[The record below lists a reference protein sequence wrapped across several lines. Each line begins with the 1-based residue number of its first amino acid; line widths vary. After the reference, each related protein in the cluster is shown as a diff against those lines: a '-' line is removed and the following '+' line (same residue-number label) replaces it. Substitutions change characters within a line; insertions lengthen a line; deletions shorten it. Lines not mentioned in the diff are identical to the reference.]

1 MNATAIIAAEI
12 VNELAEMFP
21 IDDPGLSTPDKVV
34 AAKLAELQAMLAKEI
49 EEFEAHLCKHYDPD
63 VPHMYVSA
71 GWGWD

>member
-1 MNATAIIAAEI
+1 MNAVTVTAAEI

-21 IDDPGLSTPDKVV
+21 TTDPGLSTIDRII
-34 AAKLAELQAMLAKEI
+34 ANKLAELQAMLAQEI
-49 EEFEAHLCKHYDPD
+49 TEYEAHLCAQYDPD

>member
-1 MNATAIIAAEI
+1 MNATTVIAAEI

-21 IDDPGLSTPDKVV
+21 TADPGLNTIDRIV
-34 AAKLAELQAMLAKEI
+34 ANKLAELQAMLAEEI
-49 EEFEAHLCKHYDPD
+49 TKYEAHLCAQYDPD